1 MSKRSSAFFYL
12 LLLSLSEHITF
23 GASYLIASFAT
34 TTLITLYSCAVL
46 RSWKRGIIMAPVLAI
61 SYSFLHVVLQSEDY
75 ALLLGS
81 LGLFAILAA
90 VMAITRKVD
99 WYNLAA
105 KKVP

>member
-1 MSKRSSAFFYL
+1 
-12 LLLSLSEHITF
+12 
-23 GASYLIASFAT
+23 
-34 TTLITLYSCAVL
+34 
-46 RSWKRGIIMAPVLAI
+46 MAPVLAI